1 LKTVSPHGP
10 SYRRKTLLR
19 RKAIMTKPV
28 QLLLPLEMPGDQ
40 IQLPADDEEDLVA
53 AVASLLLQVLVVEK
67 EGEVENDL

>member
-1 LKTVSPHGP
+1 
-10 SYRRKTLLR
+10 
-19 RKAIMTKPV
+19 MTKPV

-40 IQLPADDEEDLVA
+40 IQLPADDEEELVA